1 MVERVV
7 KREVEPLMSRLMG
20 YFSGEVNY
28 TLAGYVSKIASTFFG
43 KKPAEFL
50 RYFLQEEVWRRVLNH
65 AESRSV
71 GDLIVKVL
79 THETTICL
87 EKRREFFRAVLER
100 LSAPAEVEVLSNL
113 SAYVCEVIEKVAGNL
128 KGNNKI
134 PEFNTAF
141 FSLDV
146 VTQVIRNVMS
156 QEESVSVY
164 NAPILFAYLT
174 NVPFVLPDD
183 AQVVADFTQ
192 LLQHFI
198 EKSVEKLQVS
208 GRAKLGTGRLKMV

>member
-1 MVERVV
+1 M
-7 KREVEPLMSRLMG
+7 
-20 YFSGEVNY
+20 
-28 TLAGYVSKIASTFFG
+28 
-43 KKPAEFL
+43 
-50 RYFLQEEVWRRVLNH
+50 
-65 AESRSV
+65 
-71 GDLIVKVL
+71 
-79 THETTICL
+79 
-87 EKRREFFRAVLER
+87 
-100 LSAPAEVEVLSNL
+100 

-156 QEESVSVY
+156 EEESVSVY